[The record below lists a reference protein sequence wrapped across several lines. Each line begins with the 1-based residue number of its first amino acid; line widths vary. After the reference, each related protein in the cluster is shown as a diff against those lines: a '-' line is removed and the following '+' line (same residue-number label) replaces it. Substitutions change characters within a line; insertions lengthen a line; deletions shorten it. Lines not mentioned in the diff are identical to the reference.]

1 MLGVGI
7 FINKRLATEEEQEMI
22 MTSLAKEVFDS
33 MTEQEKKDMADRFYE
48 AIKKQI
54 RKDDKNV

>member
-1 MLGVGI
+1 MVGI
-7 FINKRLATEEEQEMI
+7 FINGRPATEEEQEVI
-22 MTSLAKEVFDS
+22 FASLAKAVFDS

-54 RKDDKNV
+54 RKDGTK